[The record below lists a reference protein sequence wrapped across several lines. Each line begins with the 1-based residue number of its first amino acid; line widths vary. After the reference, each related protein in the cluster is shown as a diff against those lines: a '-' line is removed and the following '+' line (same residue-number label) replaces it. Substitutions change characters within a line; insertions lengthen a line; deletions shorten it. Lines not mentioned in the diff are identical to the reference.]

1 MCVKT
6 IVAKTEDVFHPKMEK
21 IILVDA
27 LRGSEVAFV
36 KKVEYLSK
44 IHIIMSTLGKKYK
57 LYLIECVLSELL
69 APTCKKEQYKD
80 YYTEHGCRSR
90 RPLKIA
96 ACVGSCG
103 DTCCTPKRSRRR
115 RVRLICNDGTRYT
128 KDVEIIRKCACSK
141 KCY

>member
-1 MCVKT
+1 MCT
-6 IVAKTEDVFHPKMEK
+6 
-21 IILVDA
+21 
-27 LRGSEVAFV
+27 
-36 KKVEYLSK
+36 
-44 IHIIMSTLGKKYK
+44 
-57 LYLIECVLSELL
+57 L

-115 RVRLICNDGTRYT
+115 RVRLICNDGTSYT
-128 KDVEIIRKCACSK
+128 KEVEIIKKCACSK